1 MYGYSEDPNDRYD
14 GCGINDRPTVSTEA
28 IDYIAEAKLHGFT
41 ADDIKGNFDEIVRY
55 IDDCNKNDYR
65 PF

>member
-1 MYGYSEDPNDRYD
+1 MYNEDFCPIVIAK
-14 GCGINDRPTVSTEA
+14 GSITTETIN
-28 IDYIAEAKLHGFT
+28 YIAEAKLHGFT
-41 ADDIKGNFDEIVRY
+41 DKEIKDNFNEIVRY

>member
-1 MYGYSEDPNDRYD
+1 MYND
-14 GCGINDRPTVSTEA
+14 NDFCPIVIAKGSTTTEA

-41 ADDIKGNFDEIVRY
+41 AEDMKGNFDEIVRY

>member
-1 MYGYSEDPNDRYD
+1 MHND
-14 GCGINDRPTVSTEA
+14 NDFCPIVIAKGSITTES

-41 ADDIKGNFDEIVRY
+41 DDDIKGNYNEIVRY